1 LLRDFRSYARLELE
15 LEPGLVLVVGPNGAG
30 KTNLLESLH
39 VGTQG
44 FSPRTR
50 NDASLIRFG
59 REGARIAL
67 HGDRA
72 GSPVELNVVLQV
84 GAAKRASLNGARL
97 QTAEQLRGEV
107 ATLVF
112 TPDRLVVVKGG
123 PAARRAYFDRT
134 LGRGTTQAA
143 LPAEYGAALAQ
154 RNASLRGISLGYSTR
169 EALRPWTERVA
180 DLGAQLVAARRDV
193 IAALE
198 PLFAA
203 RAGELGLAEAA
214 LRYEA
219 EAPSVESLEARL
231 DRDLDRGATGAGPHL
246 DDVEILA
253 GTRDLRAFGS
263 QGEQRLAVLALLLA
277 EAELVRERRGVPPLL
292 LLDDVLSE
300 LDPDRRRILA
310 ERLPEY
316 GQALITTASAAA
328 LPVDPSQLVE
338 VEAGEAGTVVR

>member
-1 LLRDFRSYARLELE
+1 M
-15 LEPGLVLVVGPNGAG
+15 LVVGANGAG

-50 NDASLIRFG
+50 SDANLIRFG
-59 REGARIAL
+59 RDGARIAL
-67 HGDRA
+67 TGDRA
-72 GSPVELNVVLQV
+72 GSPLELNVILHA
-84 GAAKRASLNGARL
+84 GSAKRASMNGARL

-123 PAARRAYFDRT
+123 PAARRAYFDRA
-134 LGRGTTQAA
+134 LGRGTPTQAA

-154 RNASLRGISLGYSTR
+154 RNAALRGISLGYSTR
-169 EALRPWTERVA
+169 EALRPWTRRVA
-180 DLGAQLVAARRDV
+180 ELGAQLVAARREV

-198 PLFAA
+198 PLFAS
-203 RAGELGLAEAA
+203 RAGEFGLSEAA
-214 LRYEA
+214 LRYDAEEPSEA
-219 EAPSVESLEARL
+219 VLEARL
-231 DRDLDRGATGAGPHL
+231 DRDIDRGATGAGPHL

-253 GTRDLRAFGS
+253 GDRDLRAFGS

-277 EAELVRERRGVPPLL
+277 EAELVRERRGFPPLL

-300 LDPDRRRILA
+300 LDPERRRILA
-310 ERLPEY
+310 ERLRAY
-316 GQALITTASAAA
+316 GQALITSTSESA
-328 LPVDPSQLVE
+328 LPAEPDQLVE
-338 VEAGEAGTVVR
+338 VEAGDAGTVLR